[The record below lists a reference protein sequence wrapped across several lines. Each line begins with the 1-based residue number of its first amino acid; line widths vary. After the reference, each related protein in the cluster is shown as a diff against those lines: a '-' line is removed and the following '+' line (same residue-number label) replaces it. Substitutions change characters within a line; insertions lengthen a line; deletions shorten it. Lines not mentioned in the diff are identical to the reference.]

1 MGREVDVSPKSILTG
16 KEAVKT
22 NKLLQEIGVAT
33 KIAEGE
39 PARQKLKKKTRKKRK
54 KRTKNNGP
62 SFSANDGAFEAAT
75 VEVNNSTANLVL
87 LFLITIPTFFDTL
100 QRRSGGGL
108 RQRERSVHHLYC
120 LGAPHLALQV

>member
-39 PARQKLKKKTRKKRK
+39 PARQKLKKKPRK

-87 LFLITIPTFFDTL
+87 
-100 QRRSGGGL
+100 
-108 RQRERSVHHLYC
+108 
-120 LGAPHLALQV
+120 